1 MKIGAINSVSYS
13 NRNNFKNSKANNTT
27 SSIVSQNLITP
38 STNQLQNY
46 LNIAFNGRIEV
57 VKFIDPIEV
66 KSNFSE
72 KTSVNDIKNVFESE
86 PDELEAFLLEVQ
98 KYPVLHIA
106 TDKQIEAFAEILG
119 DRAPEVIEKALNI
132 LNGDC
137 KKTALYGAS
146 GDKIRAI
153 AKILGNRAPKVIAQA
168 MTVERRLYNPGTA
181 LHYADADAIM
191 AYKEVLGDNA
201 SEILANMLWITD
213 EDGNTPL
220 FFAGKDKIIA
230 LGKALGDL
238 MPEAMEDVMT
248 VQNKSYKGE
257 QTVLYYTGEG
267 KLEGFIEALGDDA
280 PEVIAKILEIK
291 DKYGRTLLHS
301 GYNCTHIID
310 FLGKTA
316 PGLLYKI
323 MTMRVRS
330 YENTALHYANAG
342 TIRAY
347 TKAFGDRA
355 HVIMAR
361 AASIQNEKG
370 KTALHGVG
378 AYKMM
383 ALLEATSKD
392 TFRTKKVL
400 SIRDK
405 DGKTALHYANVD
417 EINAMTK
424 ALGDKAPEVMAYI
437 LPIQDLWGKTALD
450 EANEDKIN
458 AIAEALGDKAPEV
471 MAQAITRQNGH
482 KKTLLHD
489 AKADEVIAYKKALGN
504 KAPEVMAK
512 IVALQKWDGK
522 TALHDAGAYKIMAIA
537 EALGNKAPEVIVRA
551 IAKQDKDG
559 NTALHYANADA
570 IRAYKKVFK
579 NDTDKILKNILMI
592 ENKKHQLAIDPSCGI
607 CNYNKLEALIEVA
620 PNATAEAL
628 KLKRGDITY
637 SKIWED
643 ILT

>member
-1 MKIGAINSVSYS
+1 MKIGAIGSVSYS
-13 NRNNFKNSKANNTT
+13 NRNNFKNSKANNAT
-27 SSIVSQNLITP
+27 SSIANENLITP
-38 STNQLQNY
+38 STNQLQNH
-46 LNIAFNGRIEV
+46 LNIAFNGRVEV
-57 VKFIDPIEV
+57 VKFIKRTKDPIEV

-72 KTSVNDIKNVFESE
+72 KTSINDIKNVFESE

-168 MTVERRLYNPGTA
+168 MTIERRLYNPGTA

-201 SEILANMLWITD
+201 SKILANMLWITD

-257 QTVLYYTGEG
+257 QTVLYYTDEK

-280 PEVIAKILEIK
+280 PEIIAKILEIK
-291 DKYGRTLLHS
+291 DKYGETLLHS
-301 GYNCTHIID
+301 NKDCTHIID

-330 YENTALHYANAG
+330 NENTALHYANAE

-361 AASIQNEKG
+361 SASIQNKKG

-405 DGKTALHYANVD
+405 DGKTALHYANAD

-437 LPIQDLWGKTALD
+437 LPIQDLWGGTALE

-471 MAQAITRQNGH
+471 I
-482 KKTLLHD
+482 
-489 AKADEVIAYKKALGN
+489 AKALFIQDEG
-504 KAPEVMAK
+504 
-512 IVALQKWDGK
+512 GR
-522 TALHDAGAYKIMAIA
+522 TALHYAEADEIEAFA